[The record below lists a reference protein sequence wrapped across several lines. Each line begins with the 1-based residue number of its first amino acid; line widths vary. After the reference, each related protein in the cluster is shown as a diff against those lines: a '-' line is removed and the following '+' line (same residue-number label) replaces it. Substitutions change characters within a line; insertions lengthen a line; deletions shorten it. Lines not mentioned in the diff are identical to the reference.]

1 MENNAIMQRVMML
14 SEMWTESLTK
24 NPKVSVFAWVGAS
37 SVEFKTIKGF
47 VMYQTSL
54 EKTLQDT
61 VLCLSQPFEPELQL
75 YGDRITSDLQNY
87 FREWNKDPSL
97 TEVTGKIEWE
107 AQSITEKG
115 TEAKLFAE
123 NINMLAKAL
132 KVTGRPEKLVL
143 ALFPSALTD
152 VKAFSNWIEL
162 LMNAGISDS
171 VRIMLY
177 ESRDSMYFKSLSKKK
192 EEEFKYL
199 QPDLDIAGAMNQILE
214 ETKAKKG
221 TEEEKDMVS
230 FQQAL
235 IKMNE
240 AIGYSDEED
249 VRYYGNVC
257 LKLAEKYEWQPQIAL
272 VHFFEYTFYA
282 SVQKVKEAHQAID
295 KAIAITAK
303 AAEKEKGQ
311 HDQTQYQYYI
321 AKGNLYFM
329 SKEFE
334 QAAVVYRKSL
344 ELDRTGASP
353 LMLAGIHQM
362 LGNSLRKYATKTE
375 ARTCFNEGWQLLSSE
390 GDEAL
395 KENTMAM
402 FYAKDMLSVADQE
415 MLNTYTPIMNQ
426 LWGNN
431 WQNNLTDQYNQLN
444 KTN

>member
-1 MENNAIMQRVMML
+1 
-14 SEMWTESLTK
+14 
-24 NPKVSVFAWVGAS
+24 
-37 SVEFKTIKGF
+37 
-47 VMYQTSL
+47 
-54 EKTLQDT
+54 
-61 VLCLSQPFEPELQL
+61 
-75 YGDRITSDLQNY
+75 
-87 FREWNKDPSL
+87 
-97 TEVTGKIEWE
+97 
-107 AQSITEKG
+107 
-115 TEAKLFAE
+115 
-123 NINMLAKAL
+123 
-132 KVTGRPEKLVL
+132 
-143 ALFPSALTD
+143 

-177 ESRDSMYFKSLSKKK
+177 ESRDSMYFKGLSKKK

-257 LKLAEKYEWQPQIAL
+257 LKLAKKYEWQPQIAL
-272 VHFFEYTFYA
+272 VHFFEHTFYA

-303 AAEKEKGQ
+303 AAEKEKEQ

-334 QAAVVYRKSL
+334 QAAAVYRESL
-344 ELDRTGASP
+344 ELDRAGANP
-353 LMLAGIHQM
+353 MMLAGIHQM

-375 ARTCFNEGWQLLSSE
+375 ARTCFSEGWQLLSNE
-390 GDEAL
+390 GDDAL

-415 MLNTYTPIMNQ
+415 MLNTYTPILNQ

-431 WQNNLTDQYNQLN
+431 WKNNLTDQYNQLN
-444 KTN
+444 KTK

>member
-14 SEMWTESLTK
+14 SEMWTESLSK

-61 VLCLSQPFEPELQL
+61 VLCLSQPFEPEVQL
-75 YGDRITSDLQNY
+75 YGDQITSDLQNY
-87 FREWNKDPSL
+87 FREWNKDPML
-97 TEVTGKIEWE
+97 TEVTGKIEWR

-115 TEAKLFAE
+115 TEAALFAE
-123 NINMLAKAL
+123 NLHMLAKAL
-132 KVTGRPEKLVL
+132 KVTGHPEKLVL

-199 QPDLDIAGAMNQILE
+199 HPDLDIAGAMNQILE

-249 VRYYGNVC
+249 VRYYGN
-257 LKLAEKYEWQPQIAL
+257 I
-272 VHFFEYTFYA
+272 
-282 SVQKVKEAHQAID
+282 
-295 KAIAITAK
+295 
-303 AAEKEKGQ
+303 
-311 HDQTQYQYYI
+311 
-321 AKGNLYFM
+321 
-329 SKEFE
+329 
-334 QAAVVYRKSL
+334 
-344 ELDRTGASP
+344 
-353 LMLAGIHQM
+353 
-362 LGNSLRKYATKTE
+362 
-375 ARTCFNEGWQLLSSE
+375 
-390 GDEAL
+390 
-395 KENTMAM
+395 
-402 FYAKDMLSVADQE
+402 
-415 MLNTYTPIMNQ
+415 
-426 LWGNN
+426 
-431 WQNNLTDQYNQLN
+431 
-444 KTN
+444 